1 MALSLCCVAFVHQ
14 SWGLLDLEQGSIW
27 NQFSN
32 LYSNWVELEYPHRNN
47 SGTKRYPLTVS
58 DRPFLLFGEV
68 PVGWMHY
75 LFYKVWYD
83 LCTNLYSVF
92 LGHSELLRL
101 FSEIRDLC
109 IQEKHLTLS
118 IRKQIAIWLRW
129 LKYSLMWGGR
139 SGFIYFTLEKSGP
152 TTILEIHVWASK
164 PGTGRCSIS
173 LQNFC

>member
-47 SGTKRYPLTVS
+47 SGTKHYPLTVS
-58 DRPFLLFGEV
+58 DRPCLLFGDV
-68 PVGWMHY
+68 PVSWMHY

-83 LCTNLYSVF
+83 LCTNLYWVF

-118 IRKQIAIWLRW
+118 IRKQPFDF
-129 LKYSLMWGGR
+129 GGWNIHSCGEAGQGLYISHWKR
-139 SGFIYFTLEKSGP
+139 VALPPYWKHVCGP
-152 TTILEIHVWASK
+152 LSQA
-164 PGTGRCSIS
+164 RADA
-173 LQNFC
+173 L